1 MNGGLEFRKHET
13 VLTVASFIEIDRELV
28 DRFTQAARTGDAS
41 KVVVMVEGGM
51 PVDIA
56 GGDGRTALAIAAC
69 YNQTDVVRC
78 LLDKGANVNKQDLL
92 GMTALHWASYNN
104 HTDVMR
110 MLLQHGARIGIRDYE
125 GDTPIELARTYHNK
139 EAFDLL
145 EQY

>member
-28 DRFTQAARTGDAS
+28 DRFTQAARNGDAS

-110 MLLQHGARIGIRDYE
+110 MLLQHGARKDITDNYGL
-125 GDTPIELARTYHNK
+125 TPIDRARLWDRK
-139 EAFDLL
+139 EVVDLM

>member
-110 MLLQHGARIGIRDYE
+110 MLLQHGARKDITDNYGL
-125 GDTPIELARTYHNK
+125 TPIDRARLWDRK
-139 EAFDLL
+139 EVVDLM